1 MLLRAL
7 VLKKLF
13 LAGRLKNN
21 MEMLTKLLQSIG
33 AIVVGGFLGW
43 EIGKLILV
51 SKIIREEKEHN
62 EEEE

>member
-13 LAGRLKNN
+13 LVGRLKNN

-43 EIGKLILV
+43 ELGKLILV